1 MKTKKRNLA
10 IALVGLMCISTGCSQ
25 IDSGQSAALP
35 VGPTTTLPIDQYPST
50 EIYFASDI
58 DPMTRDRVRITVA
71 AAEEMWGPVPNLE
84 IWVPG
89 LDTEA
94 ALTLRDEFCAIRIET
109 KTESSD
115 CEFKADKNVYEFSK
129 FALES
134 QKAAKSTEEF
144 GPTAYFRRF
153 STSGGYIVLPYPNGL
168 ATRWPVPAELDQI
181 TIFHEYL
188 HAVQERVR
196 NIPKPKLTK
205 EDVSMTGWMLEAYEM
220 LLKGEQDEPR
230 WLSEGLAVFLSEYYV
245 PRLRL
250 EGKLDRASDRGAN
263 DPNELPSIWGF
274 MRDKWREIQELK
286 KEDPTLTLENSGDS
300 TFARAPYMFGAWAI
314 QYLKQEKGMDV
325 FLNEFY
331 PAIRDL
337 GWEAAFKQ
345 AFGRTVDQFYREFDQ
360 FLNQSDDEI
369 IIYLFEDQIYG

>member
-25 IDSGQSAALP
+25 TDSGQSAILP
-35 VGPTTTLPIDQYPST
+35 VGPTTTLPVDLYPST
-50 EIYFASDI
+50 DIYFASDI

-71 AAEEMWGPVPNLE
+71 AAEEMWGPVPSLE
-84 IWVPG
+84 VWVTG
-89 LDTEA
+89 LDTAA
-94 ALTLRDEFCAIRIET
+94 ALTLRDEFCAIRIAT

-129 FALES
+129 FVLES
-134 QKAAKSTEEF
+134 KKAAKSTEEF
-144 GPTAYFRRF
+144 GPTAYFRRL

-196 NIPKPKLTK
+196 NIAKPKLTK

-220 LLKGEQDEPR
+220 LLMSEQDEPR

-250 EGKLDRASDRGAN
+250 EGKLDRASDRGKV
-263 DPNELPSIWGF
+263 DPNEVPLLWDF
-274 MRDKWREIQELK
+274 MMDKWHEIQDFK
-286 KEDPTLTLENSGDS
+286 KEDPTLTLENSVDS

-314 QYLKQEKGMDV
+314 QYLKQEKGVDV

-331 PAIRDL
+331 PSIREL
-337 GWEAAFKQ
+337 GWEEAFRKT
-345 AFGRTVDQFYREFDQ
+345 FGRTVDQFYIEFDR
-360 FLNQSDDEI
+360 FINQSNDELIKFLI
-369 IIYLFEDQIYG
+369 IDEMD

>member
-25 IDSGQSAALP
+25 SDSGQSAVLP
-35 VGPTTTLPIDQYPST
+35 VGPTTTLPIDLYPST
-50 EIYFASDI
+50 YIYFASDI

-89 LDTEA
+89 LDTTA

-129 FALES
+129 FVLES
-134 QKAAKSTEEF
+134 QKAAKSTDEF

-168 ATRWPVPAELDQI
+168 ATKWPVPAELDQI

-196 NIPKPKLTK
+196 NIAKPKLTK

-230 WLSEGLAVFLSEYYV
+230 WLSEGLAVYLSEYYV

-250 EGKLDRASDRGAN
+250 EGKLDRASDRGAV
-263 DPNELPSIWGF
+263 DPNSLPSLWGF
-274 MRDKWREIQELK
+274 MMDKWREIQEFR
-286 KEDPTLTLENSGDS
+286 KEDPALTLENSGDS

-314 QYLKQEKGMDV
+314 QYLKHEKGMDV

-337 GWEAAFKQ
+337 GWEAAFSQ
-345 AFGRTVDQFYREFDQ
+345 VFGLTIDQFYREFDQ
-360 FLNQSDDEI
+360 FLDQSDEEI
-369 IIYLFEDQIYG
+369 INFLFVGLSE

>member
-1 MKTKKRNLA
+1 MKTNKRNLA
-10 IALVGLMCISTGCSQ
+10 IALVGLMCISVGCSQ
-25 IDSGQSAALP
+25 GDSGQSADLP
-35 VGPTTTLPIDQYPST
+35 VGPTTTLPIDQYPNT
-50 EIYFASDI
+50 DIHFASDI
-58 DPMTRDRVRITVA
+58 DPMARDRVRITVA
-71 AAEEMWGPVPNLE
+71 AAEELWGPVPNLE
-84 IWVPG
+84 IWVTG
-89 LDTEA
+89 LDTAA
-94 ALTLRDEFCAIRIET
+94 ALTLRDKFCAIRIET

-144 GPTAYFRRF
+144 GPTAYFHRF
-153 STSGGYIVLPYPNGL
+153 STSAGYIVLPYPNGL
-168 ATRWPVPAELDQI
+168 ATRWPVPAELDQV

-196 NIPKPKLTK
+196 NIAKPKLTK
-205 EDVSMTGWMLEAYEM
+205 EDVSMTGWMLEAYGM

-250 EGKLDRASDRGAN
+250 EGKLDRASDRGVV
-263 DPNELPSIWGF
+263 DPNEVPSLWGF
-274 MRDKWREIQELK
+274 MMDKWHEIQDFK

-300 TFARAPYMFGAWAI
+300 TFARAPYMYGAWAI

-331 PAIRDL
+331 PAIREL
-337 GWEAAFKQ
+337 GWEEAFRKT
-345 AFGRTVDQFYREFDQ
+345 FGRSVEQFYREFNIFMD
-360 FLNQSDDEI
+360 QSDDEI
-369 IIYLFEDQIYG
+369 IEFLIADAMK

>member
-10 IALVGLMCISTGCSQ
+10 IALAGLVCISAGCSQ
-25 IDSGQSAALP
+25 VDSGQSADHQA
-35 VGPTTTLPIDQYPST
+35 GPTTTLPIDLYPST
-50 EIYFASDI
+50 DIYFASDI
-58 DPMTRDRVRITVA
+58 APMARDRVRITVA
-71 AAEEMWGPVPNLE
+71 AAEEMWGQVPNLE
-84 IWVPG
+84 IWVTG
-89 LDTEA
+89 LDTAA

-115 CEFKADKNVYEFSK
+115 CEFKADKNVYVFSEFVLK
-129 FALES
+129 S
-134 QKAAKSTEEF
+134 QKAAKTTEEY
-144 GPTAYFRRF
+144 GPTAYFQRF
-153 STSGGYIVLPYPNGL
+153 STSPGYIVLPYPNGL

-196 NIPKPKLTK
+196 NIAKPKLTK

-230 WLSEGLAVFLSEYYV
+230 WLSEGLAVFLSEYHV

-250 EGKLDRASDRGAN
+250 EGKLDRVSDRGAV

-274 MRDKWREIQELK
+274 MRDKWREIQEMK
-286 KEDPTLTLENSGDS
+286 NEDPTLTLENSGDS

-314 QYLKQEKGMDV
+314 QYLKHEKSMDV

-345 AFGRTVDQFYREFDQ
+345 TFGRTVDQFYREFDR
-360 FLNQSDDEI
+360 FLSKSDDEI
-369 IIYLFEDQIYG
+369 IEYIFDEYAE